1 MENNLDQSLNL
12 PKNIFKQFKKKE
24 AFQDFFNNFYKEDIE
39 QMLHG
44 ELVEHLSPF
53 TFHLSLLNPYGLFS
67 LSIHNSLFA
76 PA

>member
-44 ELVEHLSPF
+44 ELVEHLS
-53 TFHLSLLNPYGLFS
+53 LLNPFGLFS